1 MKFLDVKTDYAFKK
15 VFGSEKSKDIL
26 KSFLNAIVYDGE
38 KRIKD
43 LEILDPYN
51 IPMIK
56 GMKDTYVDVKA
67 VLDDNSKVIIE
78 MQVLFHTS
86 FEKRI
91 LYNAAKN
98 YSKQLNKGDAY
109 GLLNPVIALTIVDF
123 EMFPE
128 TDKVITKFKLLE
140 KDKFIEYS
148 DDIELI
154 FVELPKFKKS
164 LDELE
169 DIKDEWIF
177 FVKNAGSLEYIPEN
191 FENEIK
197 KALSYVDE
205 RCMSEEEL
213 EAQYKRIEFLAIQKL
228 AIDKAKKDGLKQGIE
243 QGLEQ
248 GIQKGIEQG
257 LEQGIQKGLEQGIQ
271 KGIEQGIQKGIEQ
284 GIQKGIE
291 EGKKREKLEI
301 ARNLLD
307 ILDDKTIA
315 LKVGLNENDIKKL
328 REELK

>member
-1 MKFLDVKTDYAFKK
+1 MEKIIKNERVIFLVQNGIDF
-15 VFGSEKSKDIL
+15 SKL
-26 KSFLNAIVYDGE
+26 
-38 KRIKD
+38 
-43 LEILDPYN
+43 
-51 IPMIK
+51 
-56 GMKDTYVDVKA
+56 
-67 VLDDNSKVIIE
+67 
-78 MQVLFHTS
+78 
-86 FEKRI
+86 
-91 LYNAAKN
+91 
-98 YSKQLNKGDAY
+98 
-109 GLLNPVIALTIVDF
+109 
-123 EMFPE
+123 
-128 TDKVITKFKLLE
+128 
-140 KDKFIEYS
+140 
-148 DDIELI
+148 
-154 FVELPKFKKS
+154 
-164 LDELE
+164 
-169 DIKDEWIF
+169 
-177 FVKNAGSLEYIPEN
+177 
-191 FENEIK
+191 ENEIK

-257 LEQGIQKGLEQGIQ
+257 LEQGIQKGIEQGIQ

-284 GIQKGIE
+284 GIQKGIQKGIE